1 MDILAAE
8 DPPPVLAVPRDT
20 PKGVR
25 LARPPVGPVPDWPV
39 ERSSEPNSTGMALTR
54 MGRSVGRQMAMT
66 PTESSRKENVAAST
80 LSQVGSVDIA
90 AAWRVRM
97 R

>member
-1 MDILAAE
+1 MDARAAE
-8 DPPPVLAVPRDT
+8 EPPPVLPVPRDA
-20 PKGVR
+20 PNGVR
-25 LARPPVGPVPDWPV
+25 LARPPVGPVPELPV